1 MKFDY
6 IIVGA
11 GSAGCVLANRLS
23 ANPKNQVLL
32 LEAGGKDRKME
43 IHIPAAYPK
52 LHHSEVNWNFFT
64 EPQAFVR
71 NRRMYQPR
79 GKALGG
85 SSSINAMAYIR
96 GNREDYNDWER
107 MGCAGWGYTDMLMHF
122 KKSENNEQF
131 RNAFHGQGGL
141 LNVTHNRYVTPL
153 AEAFVAACE
162 QQGIPANP
170 DFNGRQQ
177 DGAGRFQFTVKNA
190 RRHSTAT
197 AFLKPI
203 LAGRRNLHVMTGAH
217 THRVLLNGHRVTGVE
232 VSTRPGGPVEVVHAN
247 KDVILTAG
255 SFQSPQLLLLS
266 GIGPADY
273 LNDVGISVRHAL
285 PGVGENLQDHLFVNT
300 NVLCN
305 QRITY
310 NNAETPRNLLRYF
323 LFKQGPFAA
332 SPLEAGA
339 FVRTL
344 EGLDRTDIQFHFAP
358 VMGYDLHDYSSL
370 PKTEGFTILPTLLKP
385 KSRGW
390 VRLHSTNPL
399 DAPLIQP
406 NYLSNADDL
415 DTLVRGFKKAREVL
429 LSDAFAPYRSEN
441 QLHFPEVSATDEQI
455 IEHILAACE
464 TVYHPV
470 GTCKMGVDVM
480 AVVDPG
486 SLKVRGLE
494 GLRVADASI
503 MPTIVA
509 GNTNAPVMAI
519 AEKAAELILERDLVF
534 TEMAA

>member
-32 LEAGGKDRKME
+32 LEAGGRDRKME
-43 IHIPAAYPK
+43 IHIPAAYAK

-71 NRRMYQPR
+71 NRRIYQPR

-85 SSSINAMAYIR
+85 SSAINCMAYIR

-107 MGCAGWGYTDMLMHF
+107 LGCAGWGYTDMLMHF
-122 KKSENNEQF
+122 KKSEHNEQF
-131 RNAFHGQGGL
+131 RDPFHGQGGP
-141 LNVTHNRYVTPL
+141 LNVTHNRHVTPL
-153 AEAFVAACE
+153 ADAFIDACG

-177 DGAGRFQFTVKNA
+177 EGAGRFQFTIKNA
-190 RRHSTAT
+190 RRHSTAG
-197 AFLKPI
+197 AFLKPVM
-203 LAGRRNLHVMTGAH
+203 ASRPNLHVMTGAH
-217 THRVLLNGHRVTGVE
+217 THRLVLDGERVTGVE
-232 VSTRPGGPVEVVHAN
+232 VSTRPGGSVGVVHAQ

-255 SFQSPQLLLLS
+255 AFQSPQLLLLS

-273 LNDVGISVRHAL
+273 LSAVGIPVRHAL
-285 PGVGENLQDHLFVNT
+285 PGVGENLQDHLFANL

-310 NNAETPRNLLRYF
+310 NNAETPRNLLRYL
-323 LFKQGPFAA
+323 LFRQGPLAA
-332 SPLEAGA
+332 SPLEACA
-339 FVRTL
+339 FVRTRK
-344 EGLDRTDIQFHFAP
+344 GLDRPDVQLHFAP
-358 VMGYDLHDYSSL
+358 VMGYDLHDHPSL

-390 VRLHSTNPL
+390 VRLRSNNPL

-406 NYLSNADDL
+406 NYLSEADDL
-415 DTLVRGFKKAREVL
+415 DTLLRGVKLARAVL

-441 QLHFPEVSATDEQI
+441 HLHFPAVAATDEQI
-455 IEHILAACE
+455 IEHILASCE
-464 TVYHPV
+464 SVYHPV
-470 GTCKMGVDVM
+470 GTCKMGVDAL
-480 AVVDPG
+480 AVVDPA
-486 SLKVRGLE
+486 SLKVRGLD
-494 GLRVADASI
+494 GLRVADASV
-503 MPTIVA
+503 MPTIIS
-509 GNTNAPVMAI
+509 GNTNAPVIAI
-519 AEKAAELILERDLVF
+519 AEKAAELILEGVSVRA
-534 TEMAA
+534 EMMR